1 MKETKK
7 YGLPSLKRDFPTEE
21 ACLDFIFDTLHSR
34 KCSCGGVYARLKDR
48 KQYQCSKCR
57 FQIAPMVGTIFEK
70 SPTPLSLWFQAVLA
84 FSSSKSGIS
93 SKQMQRQLE
102 VTYKCAWRI
111 LNQIRK
117 ALKQGG
123 QLDRVVEV
131 DATHIGGINKK
142 SATRYDNKTP
152 VMVAIQRSGEM
163 RAEVAKNLTMEE
175 HKNFM
180 EKYIKSGSIVLT
192 DGARI
197 YKNSTKGYT
206 RLSVEYRKGEYV
218 RGSVHINKVETFFS
232 HLKRSLRGTHKSISR
247 QHLQSYLDAFVF
259 HYNNRHSDKA
269 RFEALLGNLLRLA
282 K

>member
-1 MKETKK
+1 
-7 YGLPSLKRDFPTEE
+7 
-21 ACLDFIFDTLHSR
+21 
-34 KCSCGGVYARLKDR
+34 
-48 KQYQCSKCR
+48 
-57 FQIAPMVGTIFEK
+57 MVGTIFEK